1 MRRDMITDSVNFDQ
15 EGERRGRLP
24 PVCCRPPPPA
34 SPRSHLPL
42 PDEKEQDRHRRRQ
55 QQSRDD
61 PGAKACEVTCFFCV
75 GLLFLQ
81 MGWIVYTYGV
91 SGTVNLLLAPER
103 GLVV

>member
-1 MRRDMITDSVNFDQ
+1 VLQFLRFH
-15 EGERRGRLP
+15 
-24 PVCCRPPPPA
+24 A
-34 SPRSHLPL
+34 
-42 PDEKEQDRHRRRQ
+42 PDEKENDRHRRRQ

-81 MGWIVYTYGV
+81 MGWIVYTYGL

-103 GLVV
+103 GTNLVELS